1 MKTVI
6 QSLVLSA
13 CLVSVG
19 AIAAPD
25 RAPGPAMLTGLA
37 LDAEREAEV
46 QTIMTHFHEQRLAL
60 RKAHREDMKALHQD
74 HRAAL
79 SAVLSEEEMA
89 ALKDE
94 MKARTKDR
102 KHKARFGKRRDAR
115 GGQ

>member
-6 QSLVLSA
+6 QSLLLSA

-19 AIAAPD
+19 AIAAPE
-25 RAPGPAMLTGLA
+25 RAPGAATLAGLA

-46 QTIMTHFHEQRLAL
+46 QTIMTHFHEQRRAL
-60 RKAHREDMKALHQD
+60 RKTHREDMRALYQD

-94 MKARTKDR
+94 MNTRTKDR
-102 KHKARFGKRRDAR
+102 KHKAKFGKRRDAR
-115 GGQ
+115 GQ